1 MTKWFGVRAAWLL
14 VFVFTMFVGSSLIAG
29 TGASSG
35 DFLKISAYSRGMAMG
50 GAWVAVAEGTGAL
63 YYNPAGIGRKGAG
76 ELSVSHSELL
86 QDLKLENFS
95 IAYPLRNGSGIGL
108 GVSYLGYG
116 SIAGYDVSGNATG
129 DVSAYSLLLAIGLSQ
144 HINSNLSL
152 GVVIKPVFERLGGYS
167 AHTVTTDIGLIADLG
182 QFSFGAQVANW
193 GGSVKF
199 VDDKIS
205 LPTAFRA
212 GIAYRTLGASSVI
225 SLGGSRDGEGLYAL
239 SSGIEYHYNQNLTLR
254 SGYSSTLQ
262 SQNNA
267 GDGISF
273 GVGLNMQSIG
283 VDYSYRPSGSLE
295 GTHQLTASYRFGR

>member
-1 MTKWFGVRAAWLL
+1 MTKWLGVRAAWLL
-14 VFVFTMFVGSSLIAG
+14 VTLFCMFFGSSLIAE

-63 YYNPAGIGRKGAG
+63 YYNPAGIGRKGVG

-95 IAYPLRNGSGIGL
+95 IAYPLRNGSGVGL

-129 DVSAYSLLLAIGLSQ
+129 DVSAYSLLLAVGFSQ
-144 HINSNLSL
+144 RVSSNLSV

-182 QFSFGAQVANW
+182 QFSFGAQVVNW

-199 VDDKIS
+199 IDDKIS
-205 LPTAFRA
+205 LPTAFRV
-212 GIAYRTLGASSVI
+212 GIAYRTLGASSVV
-225 SLGGSRDGEGLYAL
+225 SLGGSRDSEGLYAL
-239 SSGIEYHYNQNLTLR
+239 SSGIEYHYSQNLTLR
-254 SGYSSTLQ
+254 TGYSSTLQ
-262 SQNNA
+262 NQSNA

-283 VDYSYRPSGSLE
+283 VDYSYCPSGSLD
-295 GTHQLTASYRFGR
+295 GVHQITASYRFGR

>member
-1 MTKWFGVRAAWLL
+1 MTKWVNSRAAWLL
-14 VFVFTMFVGSSLIAG
+14 ATFFFTFSSCNLAAG

-35 DFLKISAYSRGMAMG
+35 DFLKISTYSRGMAMA

-63 YYNPAGIGRKGAG
+63 YYNPAGVGRKGVG

-95 IAYPLRNGSGIGL
+95 IAYPLRNGSGVGL

-129 DVSAYSLLLAIGLSQ
+129 DVSAYSLLLAVGFSQ
-144 HINSNLSL
+144 RINSDLSL
-152 GVVIKPVFERLGGYS
+152 GVVIKPIFERLGGYS

-182 QFSFGAQVANW
+182 QFSLGAQVANW
-193 GGSVKF
+193 GGSIKF
-199 VDDKIS
+199 VNDKIS
-205 LPTAFRA
+205 LPTSLRV
-212 GIAYRTLGASSVI
+212 GIAYRTMGASSVI

-254 SGYSSTLQ
+254 TGYSATLQ
-262 SQNNA
+262 NQSDA

-273 GVGLNMQSIG
+273 GAGLNLQSIG
-283 VDYSYRPSGSLE
+283 VDYSYRPTGSLD
-295 GTHQLTASYRFGR
+295 GVHQLTASYRFGR

>member
-144 HINSNLSL
+144 HINGNLSL

>member
-1 MTKWFGVRAAWLL
+1 MTKWLNSCAAWLL
-14 VFVFTMFVGSSLIAG
+14 ATFFFTFSSSSLVAG
-29 TGASSG
+29 NGASGG

-63 YYNPAGIGRKGAG
+63 YYNPAGVGRNGVG

-86 QDLKLENFS
+86 QDLKLENLS
-95 IAYPLRNGSGIGL
+95 VAYPLRNGSGVGL

-129 DVSAYSLLLAIGLSQ
+129 DVSAYSLLLAVGFSQRVNNDLSVG
-144 HINSNLSL
+144 I
-152 GVVIKPVFERLGGYS
+152 VIKPIFERLGGYS
-167 AHTVTTDIGLIADLG
+167 AHTITTDIGLIADLG
-182 QFSFGAQVANW
+182 QFSVGAQLANW

-199 VDDKIS
+199 MNDRIS
-205 LPTAFRA
+205 LPTSFRA

-239 SSGIEYHYNQNLTLR
+239 SSGIEYHYNQSLTLR
-254 SGYSSTLQ
+254 TGYSSTLQ
-262 SQNNA
+262 NRGNA

-273 GVGLNMQSIG
+273 GVGLNVQSIG
-283 VDYSYRPSGSLE
+283 VDYSYRPSGSLD
-295 GTHQLTASYRFGR
+295 GVHHITASYRFDK

>member
-1 MTKWFGVRAAWLL
+1 MTKWLSVRVVWLL
-14 VFVFTMFVGSSLIAG
+14 VALFCTFFGSSLIAG

-63 YYNPAGIGRKGAG
+63 YYNPAGVGRKGVG
-76 ELSVSHSELL
+76 ELSVSHSEQL

-95 IAYPLRNGSGIGL
+95 VAYPLHNGSGVGL

-129 DVSAYSLLLAIGLSQ
+129 DVSAYSLVLAVGFSQ
-144 HINSNLSL
+144 RVNSNLSL

-199 VDDKIS
+199 IDDKIS
-205 LPTAFRA
+205 LPTSFRA

-225 SLGGSRDGEGLYAL
+225 SLGGSRDSEGLDAL
-239 SSGIEYHYNQNLTLR
+239 SSGIEYHYSQNLILR
-254 SGYSSTLQ
+254 SGYSSALQ
-262 SQNNA
+262 SQSNA
-267 GDGISF
+267 GDGVSF

-283 VDYSYRPSGSLE
+283 VDYSYRPSGSLD
-295 GTHQLTASYRFGR
+295 GVHQITASYRFGK

>member
-1 MTKWFGVRAAWLL
+1 MTKWPNSCAAWLL
-14 VFVFTMFVGSSLIAG
+14 ATFFFTFSSSNLVAG

-63 YYNPAGIGRKGAG
+63 YYNPAGVGRKGVG

-95 IAYPLRNGSGIGL
+95 IAYPLRNGSGVGL
-108 GVSYLGYG
+108 GFSYLGYG

-129 DVSAYSLLLAIGLSQ
+129 DVSAYSLLLAVGFSQ
-144 HINSNLSL
+144 RVNSNLSL

-167 AHTVTTDIGLIADLG
+167 VHTVTADIGLIADLG
-182 QFSFGAQVANW
+182 QFSVGAQLANW

-199 VDDKIS
+199 MNDRIS
-205 LPTAFRA
+205 LPTSFRA

-239 SSGIEYHYNQNLTLR
+239 SSGIEYRYNQNLTLR
-254 SGYSSTLQ
+254 TGYSSTLQ
-262 SQNNA
+262 NRGNA

-273 GVGLNMQSIG
+273 GVGLNVQSIG
-283 VDYSYRPSGSLE
+283 VDYSYRPSGSLD
-295 GTHQLTASYRFGR
+295 GVHHITASYLFDK